1 MSLSVEALDVDIGAA
16 SIIRGAHLA
25 LQPGTMCGLVGRNG
39 AGKTSFMRSIM
50 GFLPPRRG
58 TIRFGEV
65 DLVGLAPYERAR
77 RGIGYMPED
86 RRLVPDFTV
95 DDNIF
100 LPAWAMAKRDTARRQ
115 AWITELI
122 PELAPLARRRASEL
136 SGGQQKLAA
145 LARALMCGSSL
156 LLLDEPTEGLAPSL
170 ARRLGEILA
179 KLRGTGLTVLI
190 AESNE
195 THLGDLLDALFIIE
209 RGAIERR

>member
-25 LQPGTMCGLVGRNG
+25 LQSGTMCGLVGRNG

-58 TIRFGEV
+58 TIRFGDV
-65 DLVGLAPYERAR
+65 DLAGLAPYERAR

-95 DDNIF
+95 EDNIF
-100 LPAWAMAKRDTARRQ
+100 LSAWAMAKRDTARRQ